1 MGKKKVLVLLMCIP
15 FLLSLFG
22 CSKSHLLD
30 GPGMVNTQVW
40 ESFELS
46 RWDSDTTHSFWF
58 TLKNDADCYLLTG
71 QCTDRN
77 GKTYY
82 EEEGIQ
88 VPNAEADALR
98 SFNLEA
104 LPDRVEL
111 LDGDLIPPENGYE
124 VRLTLI
130 FFDGSGL
137 EKTIDS
143 DTSIALYEKLLPYFI
158 NN

>member
-1 MGKKKVLVLLMCIP
+1 MNRKKVAVLLMCIP

-22 CSKSHLLD
+22 CRKPGMVD

-88 VPNAEADALR
+88 VPNAEAEALR
-98 SFNLEA
+98 RFNLEA

-111 LDGDLIPPENGYE
+111 LDGDLIPPEDDYE

-130 FFDGSGL
+130 FFDGSRL

-143 DTSIALYEKLLPYFI
+143 DTSIALYEELLPYFI